1 MTPRPGKSLLEK
13 WSRLYALPR
22 SEIIAARIAVGLI
35 LIFGVGVS
43 FTEFEIR
50 SAVAVWLGLLVYVL
64 VLVFLLR
71 RVVQVQNRAS
81 PWPLWPYFVAAA
93 IAGALATFVGH
104 GGAFRALAAGALASG
119 LVYGGFHWLL
129 VRAFQRLERV

>member
-35 LIFGVGVS
+35 VILGIGVS
-43 FTEFEIR
+43 FTEFGIR
-50 SAVAVWLGLLVYVL
+50 SAVGVWLGLVLYVL
-64 VLVFLLR
+64 ALLFLLR
-71 RVVQVQNRAS
+71 RCVQVQNRAS
-81 PWPLWPYFVAAA
+81 PWPFWPYFVAAA
-93 IAGALATFVGH
+93 IAGAVATLVGH
-104 GGAFRALAAGALASG
+104 GGAVRTLATHAFASG

-129 VRAFQRLERV
+129 VRVFHRLDRA